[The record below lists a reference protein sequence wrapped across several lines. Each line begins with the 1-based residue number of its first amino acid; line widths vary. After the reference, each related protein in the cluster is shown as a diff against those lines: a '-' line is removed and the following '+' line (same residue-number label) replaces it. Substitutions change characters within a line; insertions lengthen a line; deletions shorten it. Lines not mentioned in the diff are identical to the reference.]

1 MICVLLFLI
10 SFSFFRPAYFPDVVK
25 MLRGMSCEKFII
37 NFAQAEIS
45 LEEFLTISD
54 ERLKEIGIEFPFE
67 RKIILLGLH
76 NFHHAEWTRQSIY
89 VPKDLK
95 EEDLSPLDLVMILAN
110 VLRQLMIVQTQ
121 FIYMKK
127 LGANFDL
134 NETYGYIKLDRLIEF
149 KTKVKA
155 LEGMIKKTIARSV
168 PTKPLLITNERSKK
182 KKNLIKFAVVTSVAA
197 VPVIALF
204 KLLNKF

>member
-1 MICVLLFLI
+1 
-10 SFSFFRPAYFPDVVK
+10 
-25 MLRGMSCEKFII
+25 MLRGMNCEKFIM
-37 NFAQAEIS
+37 NFAQAKVS

-76 NFHHAEWTRQSIY
+76 NFHNAEWTRQSIF

-95 EEDLSPLDLVMILAN
+95 QEDLTPLDLVMILAN
-110 VLRQLMIVQTQ
+110 VLHQLIIIQTQ

-134 NETYGYIKLDRLIEF
+134 NETYGYIKLDRLIEL
-149 KTKVKA
+149 KKKVKT
-155 LEGMIKKTIARSV
+155 LEKMTRQTIARSV
-168 PTKPLLITNERSKK
+168 LTKPLLITNKNPK
-182 KKNLIKFAVVTSVAA
+182 KKNLTKFAVAASVLAI
-197 VPVIALF
+197 PVIVMF
-204 KLLNKF
+204 KHLIKF